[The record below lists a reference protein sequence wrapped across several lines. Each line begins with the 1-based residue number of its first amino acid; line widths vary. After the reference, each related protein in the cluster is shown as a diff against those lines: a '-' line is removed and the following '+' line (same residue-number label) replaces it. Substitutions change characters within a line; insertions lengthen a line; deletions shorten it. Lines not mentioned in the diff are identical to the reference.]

1 MYGAEAGWEFCGWP
15 SPENSGFAGGVVR
28 RKRKKSRPEAGR
40 LGVKLKMVGPAGLEP
55 ATGRL

>member
-28 RKRKKSRPEAGR
+28 RKRKKAVLRQDG
-40 LGVKLKMVGPAGLEP
+40 LG
-55 ATGRL
+55 